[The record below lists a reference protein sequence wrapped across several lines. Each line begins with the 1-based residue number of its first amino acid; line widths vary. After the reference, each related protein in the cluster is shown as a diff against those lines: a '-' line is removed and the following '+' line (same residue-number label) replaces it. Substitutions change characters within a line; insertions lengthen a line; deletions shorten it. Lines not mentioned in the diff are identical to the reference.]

1 MSSEKI
7 LQEIKSLPLEEQ
19 RFITNNLLDH
29 LFLEGDDEDD
39 DFLSLDI
46 F

>member
-1 MSSEKI
+1 MSSEKL

-29 LFLEGDDEDD
+29 LFQEGDNEDEY
-39 DFLSLDI
+39 FVSLDI